1 MTKWPV
7 NMDDLDRQMLNLLAS
22 NARIPV
28 AAMAK
33 KLGVARSTVQAR
45 LERLEVSGTIAGYT
59 LRLGDAAR
67 AQRVHA
73 TVLLM
78 IEPRATPQVLS
89 RLRALPEVIQAHTTT
104 GRFDLI
110 LSLATRTTEDLDGLL
125 DTIGM
130 IPGVRSSESLIHLS
144 TKIDRGI

>member
-1 MTKWPV
+1 
-7 NMDDLDRQMLNLLAS
+7 MDDLDRQMLNLLAA

-28 AAMAK
+28 ATLAK
-33 KLGVARSTVQAR
+33 RLGVARSTVQAR
-45 LERLEVSGTIAGYT
+45 LERLEVNGTIAGYT
-59 LRLGDAAR
+59 LRLGDTAR

-73 TVLLM
+73 TVLLT
-78 IEPRATPQVLS
+78 IEPRSTPQILT
-89 RLRALPEVIQAHTTT
+89 RLKTLPEVTLAHTTT

-110 LSLATRTTEDLDGLL
+110 VGLATRTTEDLDRVL

-130 IPGVRSSESLIHLS
+130 IPGIRSSESLVHLS

>member
-1 MTKWPV
+1 M
-7 NMDDLDRQMLNLLAS
+7 
-22 NARIPV
+22 
-28 AAMAK
+28 
-33 KLGVARSTVQAR
+33 
-45 LERLEVSGTIAGYT
+45 
-59 LRLGDAAR
+59 RLGDAAR

-73 TVLLM
+73 TVLLT
-78 IEPRATPQVLS
+78 IEPRSTPQVLS

-110 LSLATRTTEDLDGLL
+110 LSLATRTTEDLDTLL

-130 IPGVRSSESLIHLS
+130 VPGVRSSESLVHLS